1 MYELWLKFTDPDGS
15 SKRIRVD
22 GSRFVIGRHSDCD
35 LSIADSRLSR
45 KHAVI
50 ERFGD
55 RYEIVDAGSSNG
67 TDVNGTPVIDP
78 VPISDGAAISL
89 GGYRLAAEIVSRLAA
104 DTPPAHIPATAATP
118 AASPAKA
125 STHSATQA
133 ERRSIPIGLLLIGPL
148 LAVVLVLVAGGVI
161 YLVVAKGSGD
171 IASNGGDLDDQPS
184 ADVTTKDKDADE
196 PGNDAKSTTT
206 SSDTG
211 PGSSRGTS
219 DPGNSS
225 DVPPAKQS
233 ETAKIETNSAA
244 FLRKIAQND
253 PKIFLTTEQ
262 AERVASKIKQLGG
275 ASAIAE
281 NIKAAQKNAAQIRTI
296 AGSKNLKPQFLAVA
310 AIAKLG
316 TSRGDV
322 VQTAQSMSEVLDKLS
337 IQIGNELADDCLL
350 MIAAYDQGAAGDTM
364 KMRNMLQDLAGK
376 STESSR
382 TIRTIWFLQKQN
394 KISPGEFERAIT
406 FLAIGTIAQ
415 NPKDFDVN
423 AEALNI

>member
-78 VPISDGAAISL
+78 VPINDGAAISL
-89 GGYRLAAEIVSRLAA
+89 GGYRLTAEVVSQLAA
-104 DTPPAHIPATAATP
+104 DTPPAYAPATAATP
-118 AASPAKA
+118 AASSAKA
-125 STHSATQA
+125 SVASATPA
-133 ERRSIPIGLLLIGPL
+133 EPRPIPIGLLLIGPL

-196 PGNDAKSTTT
+196 PGSDAKSTTT
-206 SSDTG
+206 SPDTR
-211 PGSSRGTS
+211 PGSSGTS

-233 ETAKIETNSAA
+233 ETTKIETNSAA

-281 NIKAAQKNAAQIRTI
+281 NIKSAQKNAAQIRTI

-310 AIAKLG
+310 AISKLG

-394 KISPGEFERAIT
+394 KITPGEFERAIT